1 MRDEVGPE
9 LPVADQSD
17 RGDRQLSSGRGRGRR
32 AKSQVVEPHESFSL
46 TPAQRLLILDSWL
59 RSGLSA
65 HDFGDLVSVS
75 GHTLYAWKKRFDE
88 FGPAALEDH
97 KRGAAPGSKLP
108 ELTKRAVLMLKKAHP
123 DWGCER
129 ISDVLWRSQGHAA
142 SASAIARYLKEQGYV
157 SVEPPASHV
166 HEPVERRFERARVNQ
181 LWQSDLFTFLL
192 KRESRR
198 LYLVAFMD
206 DRSRFLVSWG
216 LSASASGALVREA
229 LLAGVANFGLPEEVL
244 TDNGPQYATWRGK
257 SAFTRLLQSKGIKH
271 VLARPRRPQTLG
283 KVERFWGSLWR
294 ECLEAAVFRSLD
306 EARTRVGLY
315 IDHYN
320 FHRPHQGLDGMTPA
334 DRYFEAEPEV
344 LRTLRARVA
353 ANAGELARDGLPRKA
368 FYLTG
373 RVGDAGIS
381 LHAEGERI
389 VLTTDGGAR
398 EEVNLAAPGRRADE
412 AEDVTELPGVVTPA
426 AGEVQDD
433 DNEGDADEGA
443 GAEGDAGEDR
453 AGYGDDGDG
462 DIDVDADLEGGD
474 EDGADGVDD
483 DDTDPALDGDDGER
497 EFGREEGGGDRAG
510 DAGRP
515 AHAVGGLD
523 GIGDFGRAV
532 LPAGDAR
539 AAGAGEGAGAAGA
552 RPGAEHRAPA
562 AESGAGE
569 DAAGA

>member
-17 RGDRQLSSGRGRGRR
+17 RGDRQVSSGRGRGRR
-32 AKSQVVEPHESFSL
+32 AKSQVVERQEGFSL
-46 TPAQRLLILDSWL
+46 TPVQRLLILDSWL

-65 HDFGDLVSVS
+65 HDFGDLVNVS

-157 SVEPPASHV
+157 SIEPPASHV

-216 LSASASGALVREA
+216 LSASAAGALVREA

-271 VLARPRRPQTLG
+271 ALARPRRPQTLG

-306 EARTRVGLY
+306 EARARVGLY

-320 FHRPHQGLDGMTPA
+320 FHRPHQGLDGLTPA

-412 AEDVTELPGVVTPA
+412 EEDVTELPGVVTPA

-433 DNEGDADEGA
+433 DNEGDAEAGEAESGDEG
-443 GAEGDAGEDR
+443 
-453 AGYGDDGDG
+453 AGYGDDAGD
-462 DIDVDADLEGGD
+462 
-474 EDGADGVDD
+474 ADGVDD
-483 DDTDPALDGDDGER
+483 DEADAALDGDDGER
-497 EFGREEGGGDRAG
+497 EFGREEDGGGGAG
-510 DAGRP
+510 DPGRP

-523 GIGDFGRAV
+523 GTGDLGRAL

-552 RPGAEHRAPA
+552 RPRAEHRAPA
-562 AESGAGE
+562 AERGAGE